1 MQAYWRYRG
10 KSSPRDDAGER
21 WHLLPF
27 HMLDVAAVMEAL
39 LDLRPIWVA
48 GCAASQGWS
57 VEQFRAAAV
66 YFAILHDTGKFAR
79 SFQAILPPGC
89 VNLVPVGRAPQYTLR
104 HDSLGFLLWM
114 DHLQDSL
121 PAEVMPVANREYWDD
136 WWRIVCGHH
145 GQPPRE
151 GGARRLRAG
160 DHFLP
165 DDMDAAL
172 AFACDAAA
180 LVGSLP
186 MPVHELDPRLGWQLA
201 GLMVLADWIGSNQYH
216 FPYRSRPMAL
226 ADYWREHARPAA
238 RRALAVSG
246 ITACSSAPYAGA
258 DQLTRFISYLS
269 SPTPLQHYAA
279 SVPLADGPQLFLL
292 EDVTGAGK
300 TEAALILAHRLMA
313 AGLADG
319 LYFALPTMAT
329 ANQMYRRVGG
339 VYRKLFADGERPSL
353 VLAHSARQLVEDFA
367 LSVQSGGKPY
377 AKDDASAGMSCNA
390 WLADNNKKA
399 LLAQAGVG
407 SIDQALLAALPVR
420 HQSLRLLGLSRKVL
434 VVDEVHG
441 FDPYVRT
448 LLAGLLRWHAAQGGS
463 AVLLSA
469 TVPEQIKRE
478 LLNAYRQGLAQ
489 PSLSQAFL
497 PDYPLASHLS
507 ASAFHQQPCET
518 RREVKRKVRVAH
530 LHDEQAVIERIIQQA
545 HTGRCVCWVRNT
557 VDDARRAF
565 DLLRDAIPADRLHLF
580 HSRYAM
586 GHRLEIEDKVLDAL
600 GKHSDAATRAGRVLI
615 GTQVLEQSLDFDVD
629 VMVSDLAPIDLLI
642 QRAGRLQRHA
652 RQADGQP
659 WPDDASSAQRVE
671 QRPEPVFYLYGPEP
685 DEEAK
690 ADWYGRLFPGAQY
703 VYPDSAKL
711 WQTQQAL
718 LAAGGIVSPGEIGE
732 AGAVRQLV
740 EAVYGGASERETP
753 AELQAAAN
761 QCWGEAMS
769 QRSMALFNGLDWEKG
784 YCEDSSKHWVEDSD
798 VATRLADETRL
809 VYLAV
814 ADGEALR
821 PLFPSGDPRLQW
833 QLSALRVDANKLKD
847 IAPAWRQRFKLM
859 LDRLAQEQP
868 WLSEYDLVLPLL
880 AGEEAGAWMGQG
892 VDIRGR
898 EVAVKYS
905 LELGLQWLA
914 VKNES

>member
-27 HMLDVAAVMEAL
+27 HMLDVAAVMEGL
-39 LDLRPIWVA
+39 LDQRPDWVA
-48 GCAASQGWS
+48 SCAASQGWRA
-57 VEQFRAAAV
+57 EQFRAVAV
-66 YFAILHDTGKFAR
+66 YFAILHDLGKFAR
-79 SFQAILPPGC
+79 SFQAILPPGSAD
-89 VNLVPVGRAPQYTLR
+89 LVPVARAPLYTLR
-104 HDSLGFLLWM
+104 HDTLGLLLWTC
-114 DHLQDSL
+114 HLHTRVPEDVL
-121 PAEVMPVANREYWDD
+121 PAAADCEHWDA
-136 WWRIVCGHH
+136 WLRIACGHH

-151 GGARRLRAG
+151 GGARRLRASE
-160 DHFLP
+160 HFLP

-172 AFACDAAA
+172 DFACDAAA
-180 LVGSLP
+180 LVGALP
-186 MPVHELDPRLGWQLA
+186 APVHALDPRLGWQLA

-216 FPYRSRPMAL
+216 FPYRGQPMAL
-226 ADYWREHARPAA
+226 ADYWQEHARPAA
-238 RRALAVSG
+238 RRALAASG

-258 DQLTRFISYLS
+258 DQLTCFIPYLS

-279 SVPLADGPQLFLL
+279 SAPLADGPQLFLL

-478 LLNAYRQGLAQ
+478 LLSAYRQGLAL
-489 PSLSQAFL
+489 PGLSDAFL
-497 PDYPLASHLS
+497 PSYPLASHLS
-507 ASAFHQQPCET
+507 AAAFQQQPCET
-518 RREVKRKVRVAH
+518 RQAVKRKVRVAH
-530 LHDEQAVIERIIQQA
+530 LHDEERVIELTIQQA
-545 HTGRCVCWVRNT
+545 RAGRCVCWVRNT

-615 GTQVLEQSLDFDVD
+615 GTQVLEQSLDFDAD

-642 QRAGRLQRHA
+642 QRAGRLQRHV

-671 QRPEPVFYLYGPEP
+671 QRPEPVLYLYGPEP
-685 DEEAK
+685 DDEVK
-690 ADWYGRLFPGAQY
+690 ADWYGGLFPGAQH

-740 EAVYGGASERETP
+740 EAVYGAASEREAPP
-753 AELQAAAN
+753 ALQDAAN
-761 QCWGEAMS
+761 KCWGEAMS

-784 YCEDSSKHWVEDSD
+784 YCEDSSSSWVEDSD

-821 PLFPSGDPRLQW
+821 PLFPSDDPRLQW
-833 QLSALRVDANKLKD
+833 QLSALRVDANRLKD
-847 IAPAWRQRFKLM
+847 LSPSWRQRFKPW
-859 LDRLAQEQP
+859 LDRLAQDQP

-880 AGEEAGAWMGQG
+880 AAEEAGAWMGQG
-892 VDIRGR
+892 VDIRSR

-905 LELGLQWLA
+905 LELGLLW
-914 VKNES
+914 K

>member
-10 KSSPRDDAGER
+10 KSSPRDDTGER

-39 LDLRPIWVA
+39 LFQRPAWVA
-48 GCAASQGWS
+48 SCAASQGWS
-57 VEQFRAAAV
+57 AEQFRSVAV
-66 YFAILHDTGKFAR
+66 YFAILHDLGKFAR
-79 SFQAILPPGC
+79 SFQAILPPGSDD
-89 VNLVPVGRAPQYTLR
+89 LVSVARAPLYTLR
-104 HDSLGFLLWM
+104 HDTLGLLLWL
-114 DHLQDSL
+114 DYLEERL
-121 PAEVMPVANREYWDD
+121 PAAVMPEADRERWDD
-136 WWRIVCGHH
+136 WLRIACGHH

-151 GGARRLRAG
+151 GGARRLRAT

-165 DDMDAAL
+165 DDMDAAQ
-172 AFACDAAA
+172 AFACDAAV
-180 LVGSLP
+180 LVGALP
-186 MPVHELDPRLGWQLA
+186 APGQTLDPRRGWQLA

-216 FPYRSRPMAL
+216 FPYRAQPMAL
-226 ADYWREHARPAA
+226 ADYWHEHARPAA
-238 RRALAVSG
+238 RRALAASG
-246 ITACSSAPYAGA
+246 ITACCCAPYAGV
-258 DQLTRFISYLS
+258 DQLTRLIPYLS

-448 LLAGLLRWHAAQGGS
+448 LLVGLLRWHAAQGGS

-489 PSLSQAFL
+489 PSLSDAFL

-530 LHDEQAVIERIIQQA
+530 LHDEAAVIELIVRQA
-545 HTGRCVCWVRNT
+545 QAGRCVCWVRNT

-600 GKHSDAATRAGRVLI
+600 GKHSDADTRAGRVLI
-615 GTQVLEQSLDFDVD
+615 GTQVLEQSLDFDAD

-652 RQADGQP
+652 RQEDGQP
-659 WPDDASSAQRVE
+659 WPDGTPPAQCLE
-671 QRPEPVFYLYGPEP
+671 QRPEPVLYVYGPEP
-685 DEEAK
+685 DDEAK

-740 EAVYGGASERETP
+740 EAVYGAASAREAPP
-753 AELQAAAN
+753 ALQDAAN

-821 PLFPSGDPRLQW
+821 PLFPSDDPRLQW
-833 QLSALRVDANKLKD
+833 QLSALRVDANRLKD
-847 IAPAWRQRFKLM
+847 LSPSWRQRFKPW
-859 LDRLAQEQP
+859 LDRLAHEQP
-868 WLSEYDLVLPLL
+868 WLTEYDLVVPLL
-880 AGEEAGAWMGQG
+880 PGEEAGGWLGQG
-892 VDIRGR
+892 VDARGR
-898 EVAVKYS
+898 EVEVKYS
-905 LELGLQWLA
+905 LELGLLW
-914 VKNES
+914 K

>member
-1 MQAYWRYRG
+1 M
-10 KSSPRDDAGER
+10 
-21 WHLLPF
+21 LPF
-27 HMLDVAAVMEAL
+27 HMLDVAAVMEGL
-39 LDLRPIWVA
+39 LDQRPVWVA
-48 GCAASQGWS
+48 SCAASQGWRA
-57 VEQFRAAAV
+57 EQFRAVAV
-66 YFAILHDTGKFAR
+66 YFAILHDLGKFAR
-79 SFQAILPPGC
+79 SFQAILPPGSAD
-89 VNLVPVGRAPQYTLR
+89 LVPVARAPLYTLR
-104 HDSLGFLLWM
+104 HDTLGLLLWTC
-114 DHLQDSL
+114 HLHKHVPEDVLPEADS
-121 PAEVMPVANREYWDD
+121 EHWDA
-136 WWRIVCGHH
+136 WLRIACGHH

-151 GGARRLRAG
+151 GGARRLRAS

-180 LVGSLP
+180 LVGGLP
-186 MPVHELDPRLGWQLA
+186 APVHALDPRLGWQLA
-201 GLMVLADWIGSNQYH
+201 GLMVLADWIGSNPYH
-216 FPYRSRPMAL
+216 FPYRAQPMAL
-226 ADYWREHARPAA
+226 ADYWHGHARPAA
-238 RRALAVSG
+238 RRALAASG

-269 SPTPLQHYAA
+269 SPTPLQRYAA

-367 LSVQSGGKPY
+367 LSVQNGGKPY

-478 LLNAYRQGLAQ
+478 LLSAYRQGLAL
-489 PSLSQAFL
+489 PSLSDAFL
-497 PDYPLASHLS
+497 PSYPLASHLS
-507 ASAFHQQPCET
+507 TAAFQQQPCET
-518 RREVKRKVRVAH
+518 RQEVKRKVRVAH
-530 LHDEQAVIERIIQQA
+530 LHDEDRVIELIVQQA
-545 HTGRCVCWVRNT
+545 RAGRCVCWVRNT

-600 GKHSDAATRAGRVLI
+600 GKHSDAATRTGRVLI
-615 GTQVLEQSLDFDVD
+615 GTQVLEQSLDFDAD

-642 QRAGRLQRHA
+642 QRAGRLQRHV

-659 WPDDASSAQRVE
+659 WSDDASSAQRVE
-671 QRPEPVFYLYGPEP
+671 QRPEPVLYLYGPEP
-685 DEEAK
+685 DDEAK

-703 VYPDSAKL
+703 VYPDSVKL
-711 WQTQQAL
+711 WETQQAL

-740 EAVYGGASERETP
+740 EAVYGSASEREAP
-753 AELQAAAN
+753 SALQDAAN

-784 YCEDSSKHWVEDSD
+784 YCEDSSPSWVEDSD

-814 ADGEALR
+814 TDGEALR
-821 PLFPSGDPRLQW
+821 PLVPSVDPRLQW
-833 QLSALRVDANKLKD
+833 QLSALRVDANRLKD
-847 IAPAWRQRFKLM
+847 IAPAWRQRFKPW

-880 AGEEAGAWMGQG
+880 AGEEVGVWLGPG
-892 VDIRGR
+892 VDARGR

>member
-10 KSSPRDDAGER
+10 KSSPRDEAGDR

-39 LDLRPIWVA
+39 LDQRPAWGAV
-48 GCAASQGWS
+48 CAASLGWD
-57 VEQFRAAAV
+57 VAQFRAAAV
-66 YFAILHDTGKFAR
+66 YFALLHDLGKFAR
-79 SFQAILPPGC
+79 SFQSILPPGSAD
-89 VNLVPVGRAPQYTLR
+89 LVPVDRAPRYAER
-104 HDSLGFLLWM
+104 HDTLGYLLWM
-114 DHLQDSL
+114 DHLRSNL
-121 PAEVMPVANREYWDD
+121 PAEVLPAAEHARWEAWI
-136 WWRIVCGHH
+136 RIVCGHH
-145 GQPPRE
+145 GRPPRE
-151 GGARRLRAG
+151 GDSKRLYAD

-165 DDMDAAL
+165 DDMAAAL

-180 LVGSLP
+180 LAGPLP
-186 MPVHELDPRLGWQLA
+186 QPADDLDPRIAWQLA
-201 GLMVLADWIGSNQYH
+201 GLMVLADWLGSNQFH
-216 FPYRSRPMAL
+216 FPYRALPMAL
-226 ADYWREHARPAA
+226 ADYWADHARPAA
-238 RRALAVSG
+238 RRAVTASGFAV
-246 ITACSSAPYAGA
+246 CRSAAYVGA
-258 DQLTRFISYLS
+258 DQLTDFIPYLS
-269 SPTPLQHYAA
+269 APTPLQRYAA
-279 SVPLADGPQLFLL
+279 TAPLADGPQLFLL

-329 ANQMYRRVGG
+329 ANQMYRRVGD
-339 VYRKLFADGERPSL
+339 VYRGLFAKGEQPSL

-367 LSVQSGGKPY
+367 LSVQRGGQPY

-469 TVPEQIKRE
+469 TVPERIKRE

-489 PSLSQAFL
+489 PGLSQAFL

-530 LHDEQAVIERIIQQA
+530 LHDEQAVIELIIQQA
-545 HTGRCVCWVRNT
+545 HAGRCVCWVRNT

-615 GTQVLEQSLDFDVD
+615 GSQVLEQSLDFDAD
-629 VMVSDLAPIDLLI
+629 VMVSDLASIDLLI

-659 WPDDASSAQRVE
+659 WPDDVPSAQRVE

-685 DEEAK
+685 DDEAK

-740 EAVYGGASERETP
+740 EAVYGSASERETP

-761 QCWGEAMS
+761 KCLGEAMS

-821 PLFPSGDPRLQW
+821 LLFPSDDPRLQW
-833 QLSALRVDANKLKD
+833 QLSALRVDANRLKD
-847 IAPAWRQRFKLM
+847 IAPAWRQRFKPW
-859 LDRLAQEQP
+859 LDGLARDQP
-868 WLSEYDLVLPLL
+868 WLTEYDLILPLI
-880 AGEEAGAWMGQG
+880 AGEEAGVWLGQG
-892 VDIRGR
+892 IDARGKA
-898 EVAVKYS
+898 VAVRYS
-905 LELGLQWLA
+905 LELGLLW
-914 VKNES
+914 K